1 MHKRALTA
9 RGVPLGD
16 LHHTGTQYAS
26 IQTPM
31 QLARQSADE
40 KQCCK
45 DGNTGGLGNGRNKG
59 FKPFLEAFCP
69 AMGRSLCTRPT
80 RCYMP
85 QRREDCA
92 ATHCIDYEL
101 VNR

>member
-26 IQTPM
+26 IQTQM

-45 DGNTGGLGNGRNKG
+45 DGNT
-59 FKPFLEAFCP
+59 
-69 AMGRSLCTRPT
+69 
-80 RCYMP
+80 
-85 QRREDCA
+85 
-92 ATHCIDYEL
+92 
-101 VNR
+101 